1 MRKTLIAPVVALAAL
16 LPNGAAHATPP
27 LYTGTTCSLVAATLD
42 GRSYLG
48 VLDASVAAVDLVHLD
63 GNPTEVSITCEVVVI
78 GGVSQTRRA
87 DGVVAAVLAET
98 IQFDVDPADTVQ
110 VCTTVVA
117 ADARGSSTQL
127 GRFCRDAG
135 ETLPGV
141 RVVLPEW
148 IALR

>member
-1 MRKTLIAPVVALAAL
+1 MRIALVAPVLALAAL
-16 LPNGAAHATPP
+16 PAGVAHATPP

-42 GRSYLG
+42 GRSYVG

-78 GGVSQTRRA
+78 GGATHTRRA

-117 ADARGSSTQL
+117 ADAQGSSTQL
-127 GRFCRDAG
+127 GRFCREAP
-135 ETLPGV
+135 ETLGV
-141 RVVLPEW
+141 RTVLPEW